1 MKFNKIVAS
10 LMLLG
15 LAAPAFADDTQSQL
29 DSMKAQI
36 AKMEQVIDQN
46 QNANIRQPQDWF
58 NRITISGLVNVDGF
72 ISGKSPRFKAAGFTS
87 PAQASPVVTLIN
99 DERAAHALAP
109 LPAFLSVPARGGNAQ
124 NLSLDNANFF
134 IHAVVSDWVTADMD
148 FVYQD
153 SNNNYMLAAP
163 TTSALDEAYVTI
175 GNFARTPVYFRAGKI
190 YEPFGQYER
199 YPLVLNPTQQLS
211 QTSGTTAQLGFSA
224 PVGFYGSIYG
234 LKGLPKS
241 NSGFSVNDF
250 GVNANLSRNRVQNF
264 GGNLGYMYASDLFGA
279 KIDVGYLGN
288 MADVNFI
295 APTITSYKS
304 TTGGIAASFDMR
316 YSWFDMAL
324 RYVGATKSFDATDI
338 VGTNGVS
345 GAKPKSWG
353 AELGAT
359 FPVMAHSTRLGV
371 GYQGTSDAV
380 HVGGTGLGFTTGL
393 PLRTWYAD
401 YAFNFT
407 KWSDIGL
414 AYQNIQDYS
423 GNSGGTGRTSNV
435 GTVRLSVKIA

>member
-72 ISGKSPRFKAAGFTS
+72 ISDKSPRFKEMGLAS
-87 PAQASPVVTLIN
+87 PAQLHTNLGDIAIP
-99 DERAAHALAP
+99 
-109 LPAFLSVPARGGNAQ
+109 LSVPAPSGNAQ
-124 NLSLDNANFF
+124 NLALDNANFF
-134 IHAVVSDWVTADMD
+134 IHAAVSDWVTADID

-153 SNNNYMLAAP
+153 NNNNFMLAAQP
-163 TTSALDEAYVTI
+163 ASMLDEAYVTI
-175 GNFARTPVYFRAGKI
+175 GNFSRTPVFFRAGRI
-190 YEPFGQYER
+190 YEAFGQYER

-211 QTSGTTAQLGFSA
+211 QTSGTTAQLGFVA

-241 NSGFSVNDF
+241 NSGISNNNGF
-250 GVNANLSRNRVQNF
+250 GTVTNLSRNRVQNF
-264 GGNLGYMYASDLFGA
+264 GANLGYMYASDLFGA

-295 APTITSYKS
+295 APTLNSYTS
-304 TTGGIAASFDMR
+304 TTGGLAASFDMR
-316 YSWFDMAL
+316 YSWFDMNL
-324 RYVGATKSFDATDI
+324 RYVGATKSFSATDI
-338 VGTNGVS
+338 VGTDGVS
-345 GAKPKSWG
+345 GAKPRAYG
-353 AELGAT
+353 AELGAS
-359 FPVMAHSTRLGV
+359 FPVMAHSSRVGV
-371 GYQGTSDAV
+371 GYQRTSDAV
-380 HVGGTGLGFTTGL
+380 NVGGVGFGQTTGL
-393 PLRTWYAD
+393 PLQVWYAD

-414 AYQNIQDYS
+414 AYQNIKDY
-423 GNSGGTGRTSNV
+423 NVDKGGTGRTSNV